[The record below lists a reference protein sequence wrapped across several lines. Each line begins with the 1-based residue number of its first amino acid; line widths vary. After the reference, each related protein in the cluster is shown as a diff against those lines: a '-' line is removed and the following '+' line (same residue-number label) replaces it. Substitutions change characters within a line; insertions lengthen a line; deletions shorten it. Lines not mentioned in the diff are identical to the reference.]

1 MRKKINKGDPKMRAG
16 GRYPTSIS
24 PDIWENSDGKDMV
37 RKHGLGKNKK
47 LIVVAICNL
56 NKANLLNIYQYTTG
70 LNPITAVITLNI
82 KHYRPQLNKDGQ
94 CR

>member
-1 MRKKINKGDPKMRAG
+1 MRAG
-16 GRYPTSIS
+16 GVIQTQYPQIFG
-24 PDIWENSDGKDMV
+24 ENSDGKDMV

-47 LIVVAICNL
+47 LIVAAICNL

-70 LNPITAVITLNI
+70 LNPITALITLNI